1 MPLDHSGKPHNSKSM
16 KKTENI
22 QGKTLAEIARMRG
35 TSRDAVVRMRDRRN
49 VQPVS
54 GKGRASLYNP
64 SDFDDKKPAAG
75 EQERADYRERIDK
88 AKAEKLEIDNDI
100 KRGKLIPRD
109 LIAQTFGEIYSIH
122 RGILL
127 QIGPNLS
134 DTIAAICDAGEA
146 DRTLKVQKLLD
157 DEFYNTL
164 GAIKAA
170 INKFFRRVEIDE
182 IKDDLP
188 EPKAKTAPK
197 RKPAKKEK
205 PTG

>member
-1 MPLDHSGKPHNSKSM
+1 M
-16 KKTENI
+16 KKAGNI

-49 VQPVS
+49 VQPVG
-54 GKGRASLYNP
+54 GKGRAALYNP
-64 SDFDDKKPAAG
+64 SDFEGKKPSVG
-75 EQERADYRERIDK
+75 DLVRADYRERIDK

-100 KRGKLIPRD
+100 KRGKLIHRD

-134 DTIAAICDAGEA
+134 DTLAAICDAGEA

-182 IKDDLP
+182 IKDGIP
-188 EPKAKTAPK
+188 EPKPQPK
-197 RKPAKKEK
+197 RKPKTPSKHKPAGKEK
-205 PTG
+205 HSG